1 MVPAAPSTVPP
12 PPLPAPE
19 KFSVDLAPKATIR
32 APMDVTH
39 LTPKS
44 SLNLEFVA
52 MPDEELVAHLD
63 RHRHTGDFVDICHV
77 RAQARGG

>member
-1 MVPAAPSTVPP
+1 V
-12 PPLPAPE
+12 
-19 KFSVDLAPKATIR
+19 
-32 APMDVTH
+32 DVTH

-63 RHRHTGDFVDICHV
+63 HHHHTGDFADVCRI
-77 RAQARGG
+77 AQAQGG